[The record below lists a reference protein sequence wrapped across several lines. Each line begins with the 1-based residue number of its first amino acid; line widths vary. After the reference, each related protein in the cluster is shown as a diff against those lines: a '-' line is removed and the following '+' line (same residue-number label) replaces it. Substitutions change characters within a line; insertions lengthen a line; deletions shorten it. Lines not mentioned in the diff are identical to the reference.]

1 MRSACTRRNC
11 GAGVGLGIMVARCAA
26 VRGALTDRSV
36 RSPFQPIKDGLER
49 ERWEACS

>member
-26 VRGALTDRSV
+26 VHGELTDRSV